1 MIIELLFNLIFGLV
15 SLIISFFPAGY
26 SLPNWFY
33 SFYDVVSNA
42 LAFFPK
48 PVFIIIISNVS
59 FWLTVQMTWAIIE
72 WIYKK
77 IPGIN

>member
-1 MIIELLFNLIFGLV
+1 MIIELLFDLIFGLV
-15 SLIISFFPAGY
+15 SLIISFFPTGY

-77 IPGIN
+77 VPGIN

>member
-15 SLIISFFPAGY
+15 KIIINLIPSGY

-48 PVFIIIISNVS
+48 GVFIIIIGNVF
-59 FWLTVQMTWAIIE
+59 FWLTAHMTWAIIE

-77 IPGIN
+77 VPGID